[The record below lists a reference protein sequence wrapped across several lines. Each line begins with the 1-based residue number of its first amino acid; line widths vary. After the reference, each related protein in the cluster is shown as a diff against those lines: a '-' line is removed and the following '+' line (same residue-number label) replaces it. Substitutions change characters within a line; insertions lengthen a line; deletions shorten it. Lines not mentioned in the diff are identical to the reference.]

1 MPQARTIDDAQAK
14 TFIAF
19 LNTRRNAL
27 RNKCAFALSYY
38 AGMRCLEISALT
50 LADCLTEKGAVKD
63 TIYLKPHMT
72 KGSKGREVF
81 LNKTAKQHIHN
92 LVKTMSKDMSQPLIQ
107 VMGVRKG
114 FTSNSLAILF
124 SNLYKDAGFVGCSS
138 HTGRRSFCSN
148 LASKGTSIRVIQK
161 LSGHRSLTSV
171 MPYLDASEHMVRNA
185 VESLS

>member
-19 LNTRRNAL
+19 LNTLRNAL

-38 AGMRCLEISALT
+38 AGMRCLEISAIN
-50 LADCLTEKGAVKD
+50 LADCLTDKGAVRD

-81 LNKTAKQHIHN
+81 LNKTVKLHIHN
-92 LVKTMSKDMSQPLIQ
+92 LVKSMSNDVSQPLIQ
-107 VMGVRKG
+107 VMGVRKA

-148 LASKGTSIRVIQK
+148 LASNGTSIRVIQK
-161 LSGHRSLTSV
+161 LSGHRSLASV
-171 MPYLDASEHMVRNA
+171 MPYLDANEHMVRNA